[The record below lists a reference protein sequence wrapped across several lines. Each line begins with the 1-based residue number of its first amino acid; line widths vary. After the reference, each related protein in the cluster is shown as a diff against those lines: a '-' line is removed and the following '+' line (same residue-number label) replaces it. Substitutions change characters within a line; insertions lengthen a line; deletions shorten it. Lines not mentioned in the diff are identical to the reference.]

1 MKILFLSHE
10 ISRTGA
16 PLYLYHLLKW
26 MKQRK
31 PNLEF
36 DLLVEEQKHKEL
48 YNDFSSICKVTIYKK
63 LGFYKRLKLIRRS
76 IPEYELIY
84 ANSIASSSL
93 LEKISK
99 GINSPVICHV
109 HESSD
114 VMNNR
119 RIDSMEKIIKTADY
133 YVAVSKSVYEGIKGF
148 GIEQEKIRLIHNFL
162 IPFTTIKNYHTRKQ
176 LNIPNDAFVVGTLTA
191 NADCNKA
198 PKRAI
203 EVAKMITNKNI
214 YFVFSGLDKNNR
226 KHSLIRSDL
235 SEHGLEKNFIFINP
249 VDNPIDYIKMFDM
262 YFISSI
268 VESFSLTML
277 EAGAMKTPVLSFDD
291 NEGPCDILHND
302 VTGLLVGSTKE
313 AAEVIERS
321 VTDTARL
328 ERISDNFYREI
339 RRHFEI
345 NHIGEKVYDVILDI
359 ASGKPV
365 NRWRD
370 TR

>member
-26 MKQRK
+26 MKHRK
-31 PNLEF
+31 PDLDF
-36 DLLVEEQKHKEL
+36 DLLVEEQKHREL
-48 YNDFSSICKVTIYKK
+48 YNDFSSICKVIIYKELDYYKK
-63 LGFYKRLKLIRRS
+63 LNLIRRS
-76 IPEYELIY
+76 IPEYDLIY
-84 ANSIASSSL
+84 ANSIASSRL
-93 LEKISK
+93 LEIISK
-99 GINSPVICHV
+99 RVNSPVICHV

-119 RIDSMEKIIKTADY
+119 RIDSMKEIIKTADY
-133 YVAVSKSVYEGIKGF
+133 YVAVSKSVYEGIEAF
-148 GIEQEKIRLIHNFL
+148 GIERKKIRLIHNFL
-162 IPFTTIKNYHTRKQ
+162 IPFTTVKNHQIRKQ

-191 NADCNKA
+191 NADYNKA
-198 PKRAI
+198 PRRAI
-203 EVAKMITNKNI
+203 EVAKRITNKDI
-214 YFVFSGLDKNNR
+214 YFVFSGLDKNSR
-226 KHSLIRSDL
+226 KHTMIRREL
-235 SEHGLEKNFIFINP
+235 SEHGLEKNFIFIEP
-249 VDNPIDYIKMFDM
+249 VDNPIDYINMFDM
-262 YFISSI
+262 YFISSM

-291 NEGPCDILHND
+291 NEGPCEILHND

-328 ERISDNFYREI
+328 EIISDNFCREI
-339 RRHFEI
+339 GKHFEI
-345 NHIGEKVYDVILDI
+345 NHIGEKVHDVILNI

-365 NRWRD
+365 NK
-370 TR
+370 